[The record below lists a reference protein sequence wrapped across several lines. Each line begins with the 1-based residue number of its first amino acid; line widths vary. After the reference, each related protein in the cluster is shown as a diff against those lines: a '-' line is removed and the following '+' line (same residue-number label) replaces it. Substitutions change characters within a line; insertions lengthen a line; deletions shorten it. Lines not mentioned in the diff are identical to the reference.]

1 MADAPS
7 EAALA
12 APLENACRALER
24 GDYGQVLRLLEP
36 LASQHPPATSTGAG
50 VRLLMATALMGQGQT
65 DQAASCCRSLN
76 RCPDP
81 QLRAQ
86 LENTRARILQI
97 LQLDKE
103 NEQLLLRCSL
113 AANRPADTAAPTAS
127 VSMLQK
133 IYARCS

>member
-1 MADAPS
+1 MTQFEAIRDHQLLCDEIHQCVLEENRFLRQQQRVPD
-7 EAALA
+7 AALLDRKRELLA
-12 APLENACRALER
+12 RLDTTLGALR
-24 GDYGQVLRLLEP
+24 TVP
-36 LASQHPPATSTGAG
+36 
-50 VRLLMATALMGQGQT
+50 
-65 DQAASCCRSLN
+65 AASAR
-76 RCPDP
+76 DP
-81 QLRAQ
+81 ELRAQ

-113 AANRPADTAAPTAS
+113 AANRPATTDTPTAT